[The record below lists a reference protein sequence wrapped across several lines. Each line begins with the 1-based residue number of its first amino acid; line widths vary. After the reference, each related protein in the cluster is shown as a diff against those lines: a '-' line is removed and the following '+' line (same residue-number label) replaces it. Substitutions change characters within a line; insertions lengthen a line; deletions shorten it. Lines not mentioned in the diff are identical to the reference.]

1 MNHILEADYSNLGRI
16 KLRIEVVCD
25 NHDEAIDL
33 VGDQLSSYKKWYN
46 KNKEKVDNDLEKYRK
61 LLVMGPELK
70 DKDDIE
76 RAKAKLLSQGYNPY
90 SSEVLEAAGG
100 SSQPPKVDSSTSNSA
115 YG

>member
-33 VGDQLSSYKKWYN
+33 VQDQLSSFKKWYN
-46 KNKEKVDNDLEKYRK
+46 KNKEKVDNDLEKYKK
-61 LLVMGPELK
+61 LLIMGPILK
-70 DKDDIE
+70 DKADIE
-76 RAKAKLLSQGYNPY
+76 RAKARLLSQSYNPY
-90 SSEVLEAAGG
+90 SPEVLEPG
-100 SSQPPKVDSSTSNSA
+100 STSQPSKVGSSTSNNT